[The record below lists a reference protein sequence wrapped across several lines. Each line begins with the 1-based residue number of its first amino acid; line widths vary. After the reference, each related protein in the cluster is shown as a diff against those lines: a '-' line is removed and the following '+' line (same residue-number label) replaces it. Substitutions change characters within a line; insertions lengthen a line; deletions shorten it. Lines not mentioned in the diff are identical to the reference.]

1 MNEVR
6 NLNLLTEEYNM
17 IKMTVKNRLIIAFLA
32 ILILPCAAIGWI
44 SYQRAASS
52 VTDQIMLNATQS
64 MLFADEQINQL
75 IEGSLS
81 DMDYLGKSVHGNMV
95 DGAANKELKAVLDPF
110 KAVKSQYDNVQFGA
124 NTGMMILSPN
134 KKMEAGFD
142 PRKRPWYI
150 KAMENKGKAVVNDLI
165 VSQDGTNSI
174 ILLTSKATDDGSGV
188 VGGTLNLGNL
198 AKQVSAFKIGEKG
211 YVTIMDKDHKYVT
224 HPTIAAGTENK
235 ESFVPKF
242 YEKDSGTVDY
252 VFKGVPKRAV
262 FMTNKLTGWKLIGA
276 IEMTEITAATQGILY
291 TAVAVILVALLV
303 GALLIIWIVRSITSP
318 LKRLMSNMENIAEG
332 DLTEDVDIRSKDEL
346 GQLAHSVNHM
356 VNNLRKLI
364 GGVISSSHNV
374 AAASEQISATTQEIA
389 SGSSSQSQA
398 AQNMQELFNEL
409 SLAMDSVA
417 DSAEEAA
424 QLAAKTTSIAQEGGN
439 IVNKS
444 VESMNEV
451 SSQTTRL
458 EEDSNKIGEIIEV
471 IDDIAEQTNLLAL
484 NAAIEAARAGEQGRG
499 FAVVAD
505 EVRRLAE
512 RSGEA
517 TKQITAIIKRM
528 QDNTQKCVL
537 AVNDGVQQSQNTG
550 KAFERIVQMINE
562 TEQKVS
568 EIAAASEEQAAQSSD
583 MLHSIESISS
593 VSQEAA
599 AASEETAATSQ
610 SLAQLAE
617 NLNQAVS
624 SFKVQ

>member
-1 MNEVR
+1 M
-6 NLNLLTEEYNM
+6 
-17 IKMTVKNRLIIAFLA
+17 KMTVKNRLIIAFMA
-32 ILILPCAAIGWI
+32 ILLLPSASIGWI
-44 SYQRAASS
+44 SYQRAASA
-52 VTDQIMLNATQS
+52 VTDQIMLNATESVQ
-64 MLFADEQINQL
+64 FADQQINDL
-75 IEGSLS
+75 ISGSLS
-81 DMDYLGKSVHGNMV
+81 DMDYLAKTVNGKMV
-95 DGAANKELKAVLDPF
+95 DGAANKELKTVLDPM
-110 KAVKSQYDNVQFGA
+110 KAVKSQYDNIQFGT
-124 NTGMMILSPN
+124 NTGAMILSPS
-134 KKMEAGFD
+134 KKMDPGFD

-150 KAMENKGKAVVNDLI
+150 KAIENKGKAVINDLI

-174 ILLTSKATDDGSGV
+174 ILVTSKATEDGSGV
-188 VGGTLNLGNL
+188 VGGTVNLKNL
-198 AKQVSAFKIGEKG
+198 AVQVGAIKIGEKG
-211 YVTIMDKDHKYVT
+211 YVTLMDKDHKYVT
-224 HPTIAAGTENK
+224 HPTIAPGTENK

-242 YEKDSGTVDY
+242 YEKDAGIVNY

-276 IEMTEITAATQGILY
+276 IELTEIAAATQGILY
-291 TAVAVILVALLV
+291 TALTVILIAVLVGILLV
-303 GALLIIWIVRSITSP
+303 VWIIRSITSP
-318 LKRLMSNMENIAEG
+318 LKLLTTNMEKIAEG
-332 DLTEDVDIRSKDEL
+332 DLTEDVHVHSNDEL
-346 GQLAHSVNHM
+346 GQLSKSVNHM
-356 VNNLRKLI
+356 VHNLRRLI

-389 SGSSSQSQA
+389 SGSSAQSQA
-398 AQNMQELFNEL
+398 AQNMQELFSEL
-409 SLAMDSVA
+409 SVAMDSVA
-417 DSAEEAA
+417 QSAEEAA
-424 QLAAKTTSIAQEGGN
+424 QLAAKTTSIAKEGGL

-444 VESMNEV
+444 VESMNQV

-528 QDNTQKCVL
+528 QDNTQKCVI
-537 AVNDGVQQSQNTG
+537 AVNDGVHQSQNTG
-550 KAFERIVQMINE
+550 KAFERIVDMINE
-562 TEQKVS
+562 TEQKVT
-568 EIAAASEEQAAQSSD
+568 EIAAASEEQAAQSGD

-617 NLNQAVS
+617 NLNEAVS
-624 SFKVQ
+624 SFKIK